1 MTEDVIY
8 SKEGVLLALKQLE
21 EAYARRDLLQ
31 LQKTEAIPAEVK
43 RILEDI
49 EAEFIDRIQAN
60 ANLIADLEVEVKKA
74 ALSFGETVSG
84 ENIQVIHKKGS
95 VTWDGAK
102 LDGMMSLIPQLK
114 DARKEGKPS
123 AYIKTRGGA

>member
-8 SKEGVLLALKQLE
+8 SKDAVLLALKQLE
-21 EAYARRDLLQ
+21 EAYSRRDLLQ

-60 ANLIADLEVEVKKA
+60 ANLIADLEAEVKKA

>member
-31 LQKTEAIPAEVK
+31 LQKAEAIPAEVK

-60 ANLIADLEVEVKKA
+60 ANLIADLEAEVKKA